1 MRVEM
6 LFEIARGIGFGNGKE
21 SVVQAH
27 LCVDSMCR
35 ADPMNRAFNL
45 AARGRTAGLAVEIGG
60 ATQFHDFAGGI
71 FQDLLAFD
79 DIRVFETH
87 FAAWPKTEIFRRWIL
102 HEIVLLDI
110 QDAAEWN
117 L

>member
-27 LCVDSMCR
+27 LCVDSMCG

-45 AARGRTAGLAVEIGG
+45 AARGRTAGLALEIGG
-60 ATQFHDFAGGI
+60 AMQFHDFAGGLL
-71 FQDLLAFD
+71 QDLLAFD
-79 DIRVFETH
+79 DIRVAETH
-87 FAAWPKTEIFRRWIL
+87 VAAWLKTEIFRTWIS
-102 HEIVLLDI
+102 HEVV
-110 QDAAEWN
+110 
-117 L
+117 